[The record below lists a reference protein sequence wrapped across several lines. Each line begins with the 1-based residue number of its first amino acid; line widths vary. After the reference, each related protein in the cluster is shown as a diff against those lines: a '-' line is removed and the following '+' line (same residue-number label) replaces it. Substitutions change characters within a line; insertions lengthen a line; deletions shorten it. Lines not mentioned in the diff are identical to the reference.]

1 MKNLLVV
8 EDMSEEELRFE
19 DLQALHQNLT
29 DEICLGEEA
38 QSNNELFKRYI
49 QAYNKLQRV
58 KETIHKDLNEYTR
71 RRNFW

>member
-8 EDMSEEELRFE
+8 EDMSEDELRFE
-19 DLQALHQNLT
+19 DLQILHQNLT

-58 KETIHKDLNEYTR
+58 RETIHKDLNEYTR